1 MSPPRSGTIR
11 GLERGLAVLQAFHA
25 KPACSLHD
33 LNVLTRIPKPSL
45 LRILRTLEQY
55 GWVARRLA
63 DGRYR
68 VGTHF
73 NQVVRKRDRYDP
85 IAEAA
90 GPVLERLCRTLS
102 WPSDLMVPAG
112 DHMEIRES
120 SRGHSPFLVN
130 RDRIGHP
137 VSWLVSAVGR
147 AYLAFCPEREL
158 QQIIG
163 ILRKST
169 LRDDRVVRDPK
180 RVDEILSEVRSK
192 GYATRD
198 PSHTGGPHGGPN
210 FVDGLTAIAVP
221 VMKGRRVYGAIN
233 LLWIKSAFPID
244 EFAGVHLPA
253 LKTAANEIVESMLQ
267 EQRRQRRIDSGD
279 VLSSRL

>member
-1 MSPPRSGTIR
+1 MSGSDTIR
-11 GLERGLAVLQAFHA
+11 SLERGLAVLQALHV

-33 LNVLTRIPKPSL
+33 LNVLTAISKPSL
-45 LRILRTLEQY
+45 LRILRTLERY
-55 GWVARRLA
+55 GWVTRRLA
-63 DGRYR
+63 DGLYR

-85 IAEAA
+85 VAEAA
-90 GPVLERLCRTLS
+90 GPVLELLCRTLS

-147 AYLAFCPEREL
+147 AYLAFCPEKEL

-163 ILRKST
+163 VLRRST
-169 LRDDRVVRDPK
+169 LRDDRAARDPK
-180 RVDEILSEVRSK
+180 RVDEILSDVRLK

-210 FVDGLTAIAVP
+210 FVDGLAAIAVP

-233 LLWIKSAFPID
+233 LLWIKTAFPID
-244 EFAGVHLPA
+244 EFASVHLPA

-267 EQRRQRRIDSGD
+267 EQRRQRPIDSRD